1 MCMSLTQ
8 MNMSLSEMCVIDKNM
23 CLTDRDACVCACQ
36 VFGDISVPGMDKDIK
51 KALERGSR
59 DLQNLSASRAQLNKV
74 SWEIPPQGGDEEEE
88 EDRAHRSVF
97 SSNSFAFWVF
107 WGCFF
112 FNSIYFDLFPLAP
125 LAAVVWLL
133 WVFLLGFWVG
143 FDEFRKSLTE
153 SLI

>member
-74 SWEIPPQGGDEEEE
+74 SWEIPTG
-88 EDRAHRSVF
+88 
-97 SSNSFAFWVF
+97 W
-107 WGCFF
+107 
-112 FNSIYFDLFPLAP
+112 
-125 LAAVVWLL
+125 
-133 WVFLLGFWVG
+133 
-143 FDEFRKSLTE
+143 
-153 SLI
+153 